1 MRRLYIPDLHFPYC
15 NMELLNE
22 VRKFNLKFKADRV
35 IQLGD
40 FVDFYSFS
48 RFVKDPAEDNVTKEI
63 TEAKKQI
70 KQFAKWFPHVTI
82 LTGNHEK
89 RLYKR
94 VTEAGVPA
102 SFLRSL
108 GDLLELPSGLKY
120 HPKDFLEL
128 DSNTIACHG
137 HLSSLSARRGHMA
150 YFGKSVV
157 FGHLHN
163 QLGVEFDSSS
173 KVRKFGMSTSCI
185 VDKEAV
191 AFKYGDS
198 DYKNMICGFGYEE
211 NGKPGVVC
219 LD

>member
-1 MRRLYIPDLHFPYC
+1 MRRLYIPDLHFPFC
-15 NMELLNE
+15 DMKLLGE
-22 VRKFNLKFKADRV
+22 VAKFNKTFKADRV

-40 FVDFYSFS
+40 MLDFYCFS
-48 RFVKDPAEDNVTKEI
+48 RFVKDPSADGVTAEI
-63 TEAKKQI
+63 REARKQI
-70 KQFAKWFPHVTI
+70 KQFAKWFPQVTI

-94 VTEAGVPA
+94 VVESGVPA
-102 SFLRSL
+102 TFLKGL
-108 GDLLELPSGLKY
+108 GELLELPSGLKY
-120 HPKDFLEL
+120 HPRDYLEL
-128 DSNTIACHG
+128 DSKTIACHG
-137 HLSSLSARRGHMA
+137 HITSLSARRGHMA

-173 KVRKFGMSTSCI
+173 SVRKFGMSASCI
-185 VDKEAV
+185 VDKDAV

-198 DYKNMICGFGYEE
+198 DYKNMICGFGYED

-219 LD
+219 LS